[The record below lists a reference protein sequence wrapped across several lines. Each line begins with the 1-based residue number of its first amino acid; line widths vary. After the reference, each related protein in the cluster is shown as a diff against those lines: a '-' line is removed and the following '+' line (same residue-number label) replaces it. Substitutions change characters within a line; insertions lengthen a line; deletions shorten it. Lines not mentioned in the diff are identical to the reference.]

1 MHCIVTAGP
10 TYEPLDAARRLTN
23 FSTGRLGSE
32 LADFLVAKGHRVTLL
47 RGQMATWRSELRA
60 QTVEAFST
68 GADLA
73 ERLQRL
79 AAQPVDAVF
88 HAAAVSDFTFGRV
101 WRQLPSGQLVEVR
114 AGKLASA
121 ELLAELR
128 PAPKILRQLRAWF
141 PAAFLAG
148 WKYEV
153 EGDRAAVLAKAEAQM
168 RENQTDACVANGPAY
183 GAGLGLLRR
192 NGQCLHF
199 HERES
204 LFAALETA
212 AGRARAPLSPIGRES
227 WSEAPDL

>member
-10 TYEPLDAARRLTN
+10 TYEPLDAVRRLTN

-32 LADFLVAKGHRVTLL
+32 LANFLVAKGHRVTLL
-47 RGQMATWRSELRA
+47 IAQMATWQGERRA
-60 QTVEAFST
+60 QTVEAFSG

-79 AAQPVDAVF
+79 SGQPVEAVF

-101 WRQLPSGQLVEVR
+101 WRRSPTGELLEVR
-114 AGKLASA
+114 AGKLPSA

-141 PAAFLAG
+141 PMAFLAG

-153 EGDRAAVLAKAEAQM
+153 EGDRAAVLAKADAQM

-183 GAGLGLLRR
+183 GAGFGLLRR
-192 NGQCLHF
+192 GGQCLHF
-199 HERES
+199 DQREG
-204 LFAALETA
+204 LFAALDTA
-212 AGRARAPLSPIGRES
+212 ARSTRG
-227 WSEAPDL
+227 